1 MPSIQCDGVAVAVW
15 FQNRRAK
22 WRKKEKTM
30 GRDPSYMHVGQDM
43 NDLPLA
49 PPLMHN
55 PSTPTAGFPWYM
67 PSVFS
72 PWMSPANT
80 SKIPAPLQAALLS
93 QYMGLS
99 SLNSLLPVG
108 FNSTGVLGHSQL
120 QHQPQQ
126 QPQHQRDQ
134 LNSQLQQI
142 HPLLLDVQNIPQ
154 NLSSKH
160 DRDDDSTSSEDEIRR
175 QNMTDLSLDPPVV
188 HNPSTPSTGFPWYM
202 PSVFSPWMSPANTS
216 KIPVPL
222 QAALLSQYMG
232 LSSLNSLLLVGFNL
246 TSVLSHLQLQ
256 PQPQQLPQHQRDQL
270 NSKLQQIHPL
280 LLDVQNIPQ
289 NLSSKHDRDDDS
301 TSSEDEIRRQ
311 SAEVFRVKAEE

>member
-1 MPSIQCDGVAVAVW
+1 MAQTCNQKRNVYSIDQILGHAKDEDHANLLESVRNVRGSGDSDIPDFKELPALSDLPEMNDMDRPKKIRRSRTTFTTHQLHQLEKAFEKTQYPDVNYREALASNLELSEARVQVW

-43 NDLPLA
+43 NDLSLA

-175 QNMTDLSLDPPVV
+175 QS
-188 HNPSTPSTGFPWYM
+188 
-202 PSVFSPWMSPANTS
+202 A
-216 KIPVPL
+216 
-222 QAALLSQYMG
+222 Q
-232 LSSLNSLLLVGFNL
+232 
-246 TSVLSHLQLQ
+246 VL
-256 PQPQQLPQHQRDQL
+256 
-270 NSKLQQIHPL
+270 
-280 LLDVQNIPQ
+280 
-289 NLSSKHDRDDDS
+289 
-301 TSSEDEIRRQ
+301 
-311 SAEVFRVKAEE
+311 RVKAEEVIRKSGN

>member
-1 MPSIQCDGVAVAVW
+1 MICIHITYHRSHMDHANLLESVRNVRGSGDSDIPDFKELPALSDLPEMNDMDRPKKIRRSRTTFTTHQLHQLEKAFEKTQYPDVNYREALASNLELSEARVQVW

-43 NDLPLA
+43 NDLSLA

-175 QNMTDLSLDPPVV
+175 QS
-188 HNPSTPSTGFPWYM
+188 
-202 PSVFSPWMSPANTS
+202 A
-216 KIPVPL
+216 
-222 QAALLSQYMG
+222 Q
-232 LSSLNSLLLVGFNL
+232 
-246 TSVLSHLQLQ
+246 VL
-256 PQPQQLPQHQRDQL
+256 
-270 NSKLQQIHPL
+270 
-280 LLDVQNIPQ
+280 
-289 NLSSKHDRDDDS
+289 
-301 TSSEDEIRRQ
+301 
-311 SAEVFRVKAEE
+311 RVKAEEVIRKSGN